1 MDFIS
6 LREQYKEFL
15 YKGFSYKIEEGFYKV
30 TYSYEIPGLSDFE
43 TVWKFPDTGRQVEET
58 IFSRLL
64 FELGM
69 AEAISYWKVTC
80 APVLKVACG
89 SLTQWQNKWWR
100 KLFYNGLGEF
110 MYVNGIE
117 VSEEDLLRI
126 VCEPGCDKSAGP
138 DGKIVAD
145 ACCTGGDAGTAG
157 KLTDS
162 ASYSGCLVPVG
173 GGKDS
178 VVSMEVLRN
187 EDVTIYRINKDATV
201 AKVLAAADREY
212 KTCFVNRMLDPR
224 ILDMNKRGFLN
235 GHIPFSAVVA
245 FSTFISAYLQ
255 GIRYIALSNESS
267 ANESTVVGSFVNH
280 QYSKSYEFER
290 DFMEY
295 IGSFLDTK
303 IRYFS
308 LLRPLSELQIAWLF
322 SRYTK
327 YHKAFRSC
335 NAGSKQG
342 IWCCNCPKCLF
353 VFIILSSFLSEDA
366 LVEIFGE
373 NLLNAE
379 KNEKYFRELTG
390 LDENKPFECVG
401 TRSEVVMSLKK
412 YLSKGGKALLP
423 VKYETWLMAQPGD
436 RDAALSEWNEVHNV
450 PEELVEVLREELGRM

>member
-6 LREQYKEFL
+6 LRKQYKEFV
-15 YKGFSYKIEEGFYKV
+15 YKGFSYEVKEGFYVV
-30 TYSYEIPGLSDFE
+30 TYAYEIPGLSEFE
-43 TVWKFPDTGRQVEET
+43 TVWKFPEGGRPVEET
-58 IFSRLL
+58 VFHRLL

-80 APVLKVACG
+80 APVLRVQCG
-89 SLTQWQNKWWR
+89 NLTEWQNRWWR

-117 VSEEDLLRI
+117 VSEEELLTI
-126 VCEPGCDKSAGP
+126 VCE
-138 DGKIVAD
+138 
-145 ACCTGGDAGTAG
+145 TGNGEITGDAWKNAGALG
-157 KLTDS
+157 KLTDIS
-162 ASYSGCLVPVG
+162 SYSGCLVPVG

-201 AKVLAAADREY
+201 ANVLAAADREY
-212 KTCFVNRMLDPR
+212 KTCFVNRRLDPR
-224 ILDMNKRGFLN
+224 ILEMNKRGFLN

-295 IGSFLDTK
+295 IGSFLDTE

-342 IWCCNCPKCLF
+342 IWCCHCPKCLF
-353 VFIILSSFLSEDA
+353 VYIILSSFLSEEEKI
-366 LVEIFGE
+366 EIFGE
-373 NLLNAE
+373 NLLDNPQ
-379 KNEKYFRELTG
+379 NEKYFRELTG

-412 YLSKGGKALLP
+412 YLEKGGKALLP
-423 VKYETWLMAQPGD
+423 AKYADWLMAQPGD
-436 RDAALSEWNEVHNV
+436 VDAALSEWNELHNV
-450 PEELVEVLREELGRM
+450 PEELLGILRAEMQ

>member
-1 MDFIS
+1 MDFVT
-6 LREQYKEFL
+6 LRGQYKEFF
-15 YKGFSYKIEEGFYKV
+15 YRDFRYEREEGFYKV
-30 TYSYEIPGLSDFE
+30 TFFYEIPGLSEFE
-43 TVWKFPDTGRQVEET
+43 TVWKFPDTGRAMDET
-58 IFSRLL
+58 VFCRLL

-80 APVLKVACG
+80 APVLKVLCG
-89 SLTQWQNKWWR
+89 TLTDWQNRWWR

-117 VSEEDLLRI
+117 VSEEELITI
-126 VCEPGCDKSAGP
+126 VCEPDVTGEASAEGCRNRVQY
-138 DGKIVAD
+138 GKLP
-145 ACCTGGDAGTAG
+145 ACFAG
-157 KLTDS
+157 KLTDT

-178 VVSMEVLRN
+178 VVSMEVLGE
-187 EDVTIYRINKDATV
+187 EDVTVYRINPDATV
-201 AKVLAAADREY
+201 RNVLAASEREY
-212 KTCFVNRMLDPR
+212 KTYFVNRKLDGR
-224 ILDMNKRGFLN
+224 ILEMNKRGFLN

-280 QYSKSYEFER
+280 QYSKSYEFEQ

-295 IGSFLDTK
+295 IHSILDTK

-308 LLRPLSELQIAWLF
+308 LLRPLSELQIAYLF
-322 SRYTK
+322 SKYK
-327 YHKAFRSC
+327 NYHKAFRSC

-353 VFIILSSFLSEDA
+353 VYIILCSFLPEEE
-366 LVEIFGE
+366 LFEIFGE
-373 NLLNAE
+373 NLLDTE
-379 KNEKYFRELTG
+379 KSEKYFRELTG

-412 YLSKGGKALLP
+412 YLEKGGKALLP
-423 VKYETWLMAQPGD
+423 VKYADWLMAQPGD
-436 RDAALSEWNEVHNV
+436 VDTALLEWNEVHNV
-450 PEELVEVLREELGRM
+450 PEEFVKALKEEMR

>member
-1 MDFIS
+1 
-6 LREQYKEFL
+6 
-15 YKGFSYKIEEGFYKV
+15 
-30 TYSYEIPGLSDFE
+30 
-43 TVWKFPDTGRQVEET
+43 
-58 IFSRLL
+58 
-64 FELGM
+64 
-69 AEAISYWKVTC
+69 
-80 APVLKVACG
+80 
-89 SLTQWQNKWWR
+89 
-100 KLFYNGLGEF
+100 

-117 VSEEDLLRI
+117 VSEEALLTI
-126 VCEPGCDKSAGP
+126 VCEPGVCAEVAGAGAVS
-138 DGKIVAD
+138 DGAFS
-145 ACCTGGDAGTAG
+145 G
-157 KLTDS
+157 KLTDT

-201 AKVLAAADREY
+201 ANVLAAAEREY
-212 KTCFVNRMLDPR
+212 KTCFVNRKLDPR
-224 ILDMNKRGFLN
+224 ILEMNKRGFLN

-280 QYSKSYEFER
+280 QYSKSYEFEQ

-295 IGSFLDTK
+295 IGSIVETE

-308 LLRPLSELQIAWLF
+308 LLRPLSELQIAYLF
-322 SRYTK
+322 SKYTK

-353 VFIILSSFLSEDA
+353 VYIILLPFLSQEE

-373 NLLNAE
+373 NLLE
-379 KNEKYFRELTG
+379 KESLDLYFRELTG
-390 LDENKPFECVG
+390 IEENKPFECVG
-401 TRSEVVMSLKK
+401 TRKEVLVSLKD
-412 YLSKGGKALLP
+412 YINKGGKSLLTERYKDIILQEQDELETLLSGWEEENNLP
-423 VKYETWLMAQPGD
+423 VVYADM
-436 RDAALSEWNEVHNV
+436 
-450 PEELVEVLREELGRM
+450 LRTCIKQ

>member
-1 MDFIS
+1 MDFYS
-6 LREQYKEFL
+6 LREQYKEFM
-15 YKGFSYKIEEGFYKV
+15 YKGFSYEVTEGVYRATF
-30 TYSYEIPGLSDFE
+30 SYEIPGLSEFE
-43 TVWKFPDTGRQVEET
+43 TVWKFPDAGRAVNET
-58 IFSRLL
+58 ILNRLL

-80 APVLKVACG
+80 APVLRVACG
-89 SLTQWQNKWWR
+89 GLTGWQNKWWR

-110 MYVNGIE
+110 MYINGIE
-117 VSEEDLLRI
+117 VSEEELLTI
-126 VCEPGCDKSAGP
+126 VCEQEA
-138 DGKIVAD
+138 A
-145 ACCTGGDAGTAG
+145 AG
-157 KLTDS
+157 KLADT
-162 ASYSGCLVPVG
+162 ASYTGCLVPVG

-187 EDVTIYRINKDATV
+187 EAVTIYRINKDATV
-201 AKVLAAADREY
+201 ENVLAAAGREY
-212 KTCFVNRMLDPR
+212 ATCFVNRRLDPR
-224 ILDMNKRGFLN
+224 ILEMNKRGFLN

-295 IGSFLDTK
+295 IGSFLDTD

-322 SRYTK
+322 SGYTK

-353 VFIILSSFLSEDA
+353 VYIILSSFLTEEQ

-373 NLLNAE
+373 NLLDAE
-379 KNEKYFRELTG
+379 KCEKYFRELTG

-412 YLSKGGKALLP
+412 YLEKGGKALLP
-423 VKYETWLMAQPGD
+423 NKYAGWLGEQPGNVD
-436 RDAALSEWNEVHNV
+436 EALLEWNELHNV
-450 PEELVEVLREELGRM
+450 PEELVAVLKSELRQGSVKG